1 MVFSISFLSL
11 SVLQFYYSILFYDN
25 EGKPYKIVV
34 DDNGTVYTGYY
45 ALNQQGDVIA
55 ILDANGNIETE
66 YNYNAWGLE
75 VAKNPDSRSVSM
87 LAQYNCLKY
96 RGYYYDAETGF
107 YYLGSRYYDP
117 VIGRFINPDTTDVL
131 TANPTAMTD
140 KNLYAYCDNNPVMRV
155 DKDGNIWELAL
166 ASGETMALGSGSA
179 IVAGL
184 SAAAPVAIGVAITVV
199 VVVGVSAAI
208 KFAKSKSNKKT
219 KEEVDPYARPGQKKQ
234 GRETKIKSRRSQKFK
249 SRNNRRDNKPAQPKS
264 HTPSRKGHTKYY
276 P

>member
-1 MVFSISFLSL
+1 M
-11 SVLQFYYSILFYDN
+11 
-25 EGKPYKIVV
+25 
-34 DDNGTVYTGYY
+34 
-45 ALNQQGDVIA
+45 
-55 ILDANGNIETE
+55 
-66 YNYNAWGLE
+66 
-75 VAKNPDSRSVSM
+75 
-87 LAQYNCLKY
+87 
-96 RGYYYDAETGF
+96 TGF

-208 KFAKSKSNKKT
+208 KFAKSKSKKKLKKKWIHMRDLDRKN
-219 KEEVDPYARPGQKKQ
+219 KEEKLKLKVGEAKNLNPEITEG
-234 GRETKIKSRRSQKFK
+234 IISQ
-249 SRNNRRDNKPAQPKS
+249 
-264 HTPSRKGHTKYY
+264 HSRKAIHLQEKDIRNITLN
-276 P
+276 

>member
-1 MVFSISFLSL
+1 MKVATEGSCIYSISNDSGAA
-11 SVLQFYYSILFYDN
+11 VVRYSY
-25 EGKPYKIVV
+25 
-34 DDNGTVYTGYY
+34 NGWGYETGHTTSTVTGLRLY
-45 ALNQQGDVIA
+45 
-55 ILDANGNIETE
+55 
-66 YNYNAWGLE
+66 
-75 VAKNPDSRSVSM
+75 
-87 LAQYNCLKY
+87 QYNCLKY
-96 RGYYYDAETGF
+96 RGYYHDTETGF